1 MKKRFEKIGDTLFWG
16 FEAVMGWLFEPTDE
30 NGERHICGVTIL
42 VDIAAIIA
50 LIVIS
55 KIYIYPI

>member
-16 FEAVMGWLFEPTDE
+16 FEAVMGWLFEPTDK
-30 NGERHICGVTIL
+30 NGERRICGATIL

-55 KIYIYPI
+55 KIYICSI

>member
-1 MKKRFEKIGDTLFWG
+1 MFWG
-16 FEAVMGWLFEPTDE
+16 FEAVMGWLFEPTDK
-30 NGERHICGVTIL
+30 NGERRICGATIL

-55 KIYIYPI
+55 KTHICPI